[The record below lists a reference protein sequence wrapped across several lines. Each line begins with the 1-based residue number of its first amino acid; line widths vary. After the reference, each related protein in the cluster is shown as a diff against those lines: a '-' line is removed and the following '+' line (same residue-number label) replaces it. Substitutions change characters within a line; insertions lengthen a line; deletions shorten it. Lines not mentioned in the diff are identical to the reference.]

1 MKTIYLL
8 GIMSSLLLASC
19 GLHRTAYIAP
29 LPNTPMFDHDSE
41 AYFNAAVSPTHFDF
55 QGGVSLTNHVGIT
68 AGRFYSGSIRNSSEL
83 GINFFTEAVNHSNV
97 FLSATLGWGRTKIGN
112 YYSDPFNSAEHTEL
126 HSSYNTL
133 FVQPTL
139 YKIIPTDN
147 GVIRVGLSVKYALN
161 NLKEY
166 NYKEYKVN
174 YNASSG
180 MDYERIYTAD
190 KQPFKAITPLFA
202 MEYTRNNISVGG
214 HLGYSY
220 TSKINAWYKSND
232 YKTPSQNTQYG
243 LKRDLYHLPFILD
256 FYVGIRI

>member
-8 GIMSSLLLASC
+8 CIVSILLLASC
-19 GLHRTAYIAP
+19 GLHRTTYIAP
-29 LPNTPMFDHDSE
+29 IPNTPMFGHDSE

-55 QGGVSLTNHVGIT
+55 QGGLSFTNHIGIT

-83 GINFFTEAVNHSNV
+83 GINFFTQTKTNIC
-97 FLSATLGWGRTKIGN
+97 LATTFGWGQTKIGN
-112 YYSDPFNSAEHTEL
+112 YYTKPFNDREHTEL
-126 HSSYNTL
+126 HVGYNTL
-133 FVQPTL
+133 FVQPAI

-147 GVIRVGLSVKYALN
+147 GVVRVGLSLKYALN

-166 NYKEYKVN
+166 SYTEYKTN
-174 YNASSG
+174 KNTSA
-180 MDYERIYTAD
+180 DLEYERIYTAN
-190 KQPFKAITPLFA
+190 KQPFRAITPLLA
-202 MEYTRNNISVGG
+202 VEYTRNNISFGG

-232 YKTPSQNTQYG
+232 YKIPSQSTQYG
-243 LKRDLYHLPFILD
+243 MKRDLYHLPFILD